1 MGDAA
6 GKSGDQGPERRTR
19 QFTEEVGMKRHR
31 KQPLGAV
38 LALGGC
44 IFGLAPASA
53 STFSG
58 HLFCTNPVSD
68 SPTPVSQ
75 QCSFSSDVTL
85 FDGKMNASPGHL
97 GTQMNGSEQ
106 VGGGVASQA
115 GFSVDDLVFSAPGG
129 TTLSTIPVALNLAVT
144 GKLATS
150 GIADVE
156 WRLLAEGMLGF
167 DYLTEV
173 GSDTNHGQTAI
184 GFTSGGESTG
194 AGTDTVDGVMTS
206 DVFNL
211 PVGAPISFTLLL
223 EVNGFGENGGSF
235 HADFLDSVD
244 FPIGA
249 NVFNLPDGF
258 TANAP
263 SMFISDNRFV
273 PTGGVPEPSTWA
285 MMLIG
290 FCGLGWLAHR
300 RRQRGAHE
308 VPGPLALRRVL
319 ASQPPRS
326 RTSAA

>member
-1 MGDAA
+1 MNR
-6 GKSGDQGPERRTR
+6 DQ
-19 QFTEEVGMKRHR
+19 KW
-31 KQPLGAV
+31 PLGMALV
-38 LALGGC
+38 LSGRV
-44 IFGLAPASA
+44 FGLTPASA
-53 STFSG
+53 ATFSG

-75 QCSFSSDVTL
+75 QCSFLDSVTQ

-106 VGGGVASQA
+106 FGGGVASIA

-129 TTLSTIPVALNLAVT
+129 TTLTTIPVALNLAVAGT
-144 GKLATS
+144 LTTS
-150 GIADVE
+150 GIADTE

-184 GFTSGGESTG
+184 RFTSGGEAIG

-211 PVGAPISFTLLL
+211 PVGAPVSFTLLL
-223 EVNGFGENGGSF
+223 EVNGFGEDGGSF
-235 HADFLDSVD
+235 HADFLNSVD

-263 SMFISDNRFV
+263 SMFIADNRFI
-273 PTGGVPEPSTWA
+273 PTV
-285 MMLIG
+285 
-290 FCGLGWLAHR
+290 
-300 RRQRGAHE
+300 RG
-308 VPGPLALRRVL
+308 
-319 ASQPPRS
+319 
-326 RTSAA
+326 

>member
-1 MGDAA
+1 MRRGFLETNV
-6 GKSGDQGPERRTR
+6 EREVARLS
-19 QFTEEVGMKRHR
+19 EEIKMNSRWIS
-31 KQPLGAV
+31 PLGAV

-44 IFGLAPASA
+44 LFGLTPASA

-58 HLFCTNPVSD
+58 HLFCTDPVSG

-115 GFSVDDLVFSAPGG
+115 GIAVDDLVFSAPGG

-144 GKLATS
+144 GRLATS

-173 GSDTNHGQTAI
+173 GSDANHSQSGI

-194 AGTDTVDGVMTS
+194 AGTDTVGGVLTS
-206 DVFNL
+206 DFFNL
-211 PVGAPISFTLLL
+211 PVGTPISFTLLL
-223 EVNGFGENGGSF
+223 TVSGFGGDGGSF

-249 NVFNLPDGF
+249 NAFNLPDGF

-263 SMFISDNRFV
+263 SQFIVNNRFT
-273 PTGGVPEPSTWA
+273 PTVAAPEPSTWA
-285 MMLIG
+285 MVTVG
-290 FCGLGWLAHR
+290 FCGLAWFAR
-300 RRQRGAHE
+300 QRRQRCARE
-308 VPGPLALRRVL
+308 VAGPLKRRRVL
-319 ASQPPRS
+319 PSQPPRS
-326 RTSAA
+326 AAF

>member
-1 MGDAA
+1 MDRHQRWPLSMALVL
-6 GKSGDQGPERRTR
+6 SGC
-19 QFTEEVGMKRHR
+19 V
-31 KQPLGAV
+31 
-38 LALGGC
+38 
-44 IFGLAPASA
+44 FGLAPACA

-58 HLFCTNPVSD
+58 DLFCTLPVSG
-68 SPTPVSQ
+68 SSTPVSR
-75 QCSFSSDVTL
+75 QCNFSDSVTL

-97 GTQMNGSEQ
+97 GTLMNGREQ

-150 GIADVE
+150 GIADTE
-156 WRLLAEGMLGF
+156 WRLFAEGMLGF

-173 GSDTNHGQTAI
+173 GSDTNHGQTGI

-194 AGTDTVDGVMTS
+194 AGTDTVDGVLTS

-211 PVGAPISFTLLL
+211 PVGTPISFTLLL

-235 HADFLDSVD
+235 HADFFNSVD
-244 FPIGA
+244 FPIAA

-263 SMFISDNRFV
+263 SMFIVDNRFI

-285 MMLIG
+285 MMIIG
-290 FCGLGWLAHR
+290 FCGLGWAGYRGSR
-300 RRQRGAHE
+300 RNVIKA
-308 VPGPLALRRVL
+308 
-319 ASQPPRS
+319 
-326 RTSAA
+326 T